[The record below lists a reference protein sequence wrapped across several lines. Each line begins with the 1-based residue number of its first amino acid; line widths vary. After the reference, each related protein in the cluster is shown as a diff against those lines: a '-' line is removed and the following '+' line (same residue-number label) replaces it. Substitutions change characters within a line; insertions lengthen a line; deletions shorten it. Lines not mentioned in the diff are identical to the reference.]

1 MNIIKHKNNREYKIE
16 DEVRNEV
23 RNEVGDEVGDNDAM
37 KFEVYE
43 CTVGGM

>member
-23 RNEVGDEVGDNDAM
+23 RNEVGDNDAM

>member
-1 MNIIKHKNNREYKIE
+1 MNIIKYKHNREYKIE

-23 RNEVGDEVGDNDAM
+23 RNEVGDNDAM

>member
-1 MNIIKHKNNREYKIE
+1 MNIIKYKNNREYKIE

-23 RNEVGDEVGDNDAM
+23 RNEVGDNDAM